1 MQSEITVYIFAPSK
15 MVVVAQLVELQIV
28 VLAVVGSI
36 PIDHPKSRQRKLP
49 AFFMHLKMAL
59 PKVFD

>member
-1 MQSEITVYIFAPSK
+1 

-49 AFFMHLKMAL
+49 AFFMPLKRFF
-59 PKVFD
+59 PNVFD

>member
-1 MQSEITVYIFAPSK
+1 

>member
-1 MQSEITVYIFAPSK
+1 

-36 PIDHPKSRQRKLP
+36 PIDHPKEANSKEL
-49 AFFMHLKMAL
+49 ALFFYLN
-59 PKVFD
+59 P